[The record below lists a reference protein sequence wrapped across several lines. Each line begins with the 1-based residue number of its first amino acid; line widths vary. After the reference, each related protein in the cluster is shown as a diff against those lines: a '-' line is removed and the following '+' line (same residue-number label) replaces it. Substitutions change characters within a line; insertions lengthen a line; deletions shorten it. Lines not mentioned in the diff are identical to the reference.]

1 MKKVIAL
8 LSGALML
15 AIVAAIA
22 GPTTSTAHETRQIA
36 DGQYQFVVGFLN
48 EPAFQDELNAASVR
62 VTIPAEEGSD
72 GEATP
77 VENLA
82 GTLNIEVIFGD
93 QSRELEVQ
101 PVFRDPGHYVG
112 YFIPTEPGDYS
123 FHITGEI
130 DGVEIDEMFTAG
142 PETFSTVEPRADYE
156 FPARD

>member
-1 MKKVIAL
+1 MKKTIAL

-15 AIVAAIA
+15 ALVAALA
-22 GPTTSTAHETRQIA
+22 GPLGSTAHETRDVA
-36 DGQYQFVVGFLN
+36 DGQYRFVVGFLN

-62 VTIPAEEGSD
+62 ITVPAADD
-72 GEATP
+72 GETEATP

-82 GTLNIEVIFGD
+82 GSLNIEVIFGD
-93 QSRELEVQ
+93 QTKELEVE

-130 DGVEIDEMFTAG
+130 EGVEIDETFTAG
-142 PETFSTVEPRADYE
+142 PETFSSVEPRSDYE